1 MASHDSSDMSD
12 ALSSANGMISDTAPI
27 PIESKAASRLSGSPV
42 VETENKDTDLTEG
55 TIEQTSGDLPFMGIR
70 YRVEYEYIDGE
81 LAHQMEGDEEWYLSL
96 SHSRRFLALPP
107 ITVTTVYVLRTSKDR
122 SKKIR
127 ESKASNKGEGKAQ
140 STKEGTKEMGGR
152 TLPEDLA
159 TSQTSHTYMTI
170 HSKMLLNVLR
180 DIVSYY
186 PGYTLL
192 GDQFDVREPYQML
205 YHYREELKDYMSNY
219 PQIHDEVYR
228 VECNQHIAIL
238 LEFLDNRYGKAIQDE
253 RDRWTRT
260 IPVCTFKY
268 LWLLFK
274 PGEACYS
281 DTRNGLNPYITQGIL
296 RYGGITG
303 EAVGDYEINTWNIDF
318 DGSFVGGCSRSVW
331 IEPYDGEK
339 EITSLSYYP
348 VQFFKGA
355 QGSDETHEATTLR
368 ERLVARGRK
377 FWRLAKERP
386 CYREYNGKSTNYP
399 FNKVR
404 QPRYFP
410 FLC

>member
-1 MASHDSSDMSD
+1 MASHHSSDMSD
-12 ALSSANGMISDTAPI
+12 TSSSPNEVVSDTAPA
-27 PIESKAASRLSGSPV
+27 PVESRAASRLSGSPV
-42 VETENKDTDLTEG
+42 VESESKDREPAEKI
-55 TIEQTSGDLPFMGIR
+55 IEQTSDHLHYTGIR

-96 SHSRRFLALPP
+96 SHPRRLHALPP

-122 SKKIR
+122 SKKLR
-127 ESKASNKGEGKAQ
+127 ESKAFYKGEGKIQ
-140 STKEGTKEMGGR
+140 STKEGTKETGGKI
-152 TLPEDLA
+152 LSEDLA
-159 TSQTSHTYMTI
+159 TSQTSHTYLTI

-205 YHYREELKDYMSNY
+205 YHYREELKDYMSNH

-228 VECNQHIAIL
+228 VECNQHIATL
-238 LEFLDNRYGKAIQDE
+238 LRFLDNRYGKAIQDE
-253 RDRWTRT
+253 RDRWART
-260 IPVCTFKY
+260 IPVCTFRH
-268 LWLLFK
+268 LWLLLK

-281 DTRNGLNPYITQGIL
+281 DTRNGLNSYITQRVLG
-296 RYGGITG
+296 YGGIIG
-303 EAVGDYEINTWNIDF
+303 EAVDDYEIRIWNIDF
-318 DGSFVGGCSRSVW
+318 DGSFVGGCSKSVW

-339 EITSLSYYP
+339 GITSLSYYP
-348 VQFFKGA
+348 VQFFNEV
-355 QGSDETHEATTLR
+355 QGNSETHKATTLR

-377 FWRLAKERP
+377 FWGLAKERP

-399 FNKVR
+399 FDKVR
-404 QPRYFP
+404 QRR
-410 FLC
+410 

>member
-1 MASHDSSDMSD
+1 MASHDSSELSD
-12 ALSSANGMISDTAPI
+12 IPSSANEVISDTARVPV
-27 PIESKAASRLSGSPV
+27 ESRLSGSPV
-42 VETENKDTDLTEG
+42 LDSENKDTNVAEQ
-55 TIEQTSGDLPFMGIR
+55 TIEQTSGDLHYMGIR

-96 SHSRRFLALPP
+96 SHSRGLHILPP
-107 ITVTTVYVLRTSKDR
+107 IIVTTVYVLRTSKDR

-127 ESKASNKGEGKAQ
+127 ESKAFYKGEGKAQ
-140 STKEGTKEMGGR
+140 STKEVTKETGGR

-205 YHYREELKDYMSNY
+205 YHYREELKDYMSNH
-219 PQIHDEVYR
+219 PQVHDEVYR

-238 LEFLDNRYGKAIQDE
+238 LQFLDNTYGKAIQDE
-253 RDRWTRT
+253 RDRWARM

-281 DTRNGLNPYITQGIL
+281 DTRNGLNPYITQQVLG
-296 RYGGITG
+296 YGKITG
-303 EAVGDYEINTWNIDF
+303 GAFDDYEIKIWNVDF
-318 DGSFVGGCSRSVW
+318 DGSFVGGCSCSVW
-331 IEPYDGEK
+331 IEPYDAEK
-339 EITSLSYYP
+339 EITALSYYP
-348 VQFFKGA
+348 VRFVKRA
-355 QGSDETHEATTLR
+355 QESYEGHDSTALR
-368 ERLVARGRK
+368 NRLVAKGRK
-377 FWRLAKERP
+377 FWGLAKERP

-404 QPRYFP
+404 LPRYSP
-410 FLC
+410 FLY